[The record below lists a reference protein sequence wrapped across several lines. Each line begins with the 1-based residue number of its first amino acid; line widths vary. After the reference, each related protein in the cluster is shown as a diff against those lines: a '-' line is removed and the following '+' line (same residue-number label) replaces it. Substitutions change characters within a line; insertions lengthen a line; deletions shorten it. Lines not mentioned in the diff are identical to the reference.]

1 MTNLLH
7 WFRPT
12 FNIKTIQDPIPE
24 LINKM
29 SSGEDVKIKIETNN
43 DNILINNNKK
53 KAIVNI
59 PYDSDNKTFN
69 APKLE
74 KIFHLMSNRRSPNFP
89 TKGQK
94 YIISKLRTIPVYTV
108 VNKKNEIVTA
118 SSRDEKNSNSLRWI
132 QEKYNELFFW
142 SHDEGPIT
150 INLFFMNKEDASS
163 YMHEICKKE
172 PKEAENL
179 GLKVK
184 SVGLDVFYKLN
195 RTSLPKIQSRLV
207 ADLKEIES
215 IITKYSFNS
224 DCTMHPKQK
233 YSTYWFQ
240 GNPIYTIK
248 LKQYLNHKTLLNYS
262 LPNSSDRKFI
272 FFNKEDAIKAWNIL
286 LSKQENTFARNEPNL
301 EIYNLESLLLD
312 IENDTENFIDVM
324 FVPPYNS
331 YLEIKYE
338 QNQKLTVKTN
348 TFEEY
353 VFKTKLNIK
362 NLQRFYKGLIWL
374 FTSDTLPSEENS
386 W

>member
-12 FNIKTIQDPIPE
+12 FNIKTIQDPIHE
-24 LINKM
+24 LINKI

-43 DNILINNNKK
+43 DNIVISNNKK
-53 KAIVNI
+53 KDIVNI
-59 PYDSDNKTFN
+59 SYDSDNKTFN
-69 APKLE
+69 TPKLE

-89 TKGQK
+89 TKEQK
-94 YIISKLRTIPVYTV
+94 YIVSKLRTVPIYTV

-132 QEKYNELFFW
+132 HEKYNELFFW
-142 SHDEGPIT
+142 SHDKGPIT

-248 LKQYLNHKTLLNYS
+248 LKKYLNHNTLLNYS
-262 LPNSSDRKFI
+262 FPNSSDRKFI
-272 FFNKEDAIKAWNIL
+272 FFNKEDAIKAWNTL
-286 LSKQENTFARNEPNL
+286 LSKQEKIFAHNAPNL

-312 IENDTENFIDVM
+312 IENHTENFIDVM
-324 FVPPYNS
+324 FFPPYNS
-331 YLEIKYE
+331 YLEIKSE
-338 QNQKLTVKTN
+338 QHQKLMVKSN

-353 VFKTKLNIK
+353 VFKTKLNVK

>member
-24 LINKM
+24 LINKI

-43 DNILINNNKK
+43 DNIVINNNKK
-53 KAIVNI
+53 KDIVNI
-59 PYDSDNKTFN
+59 SYDSDNKTFN

-195 RTSLPKIQSRLV
+195 RTSLPKIQSRLI

-248 LKQYLNHKTLLNYS
+248 LKKYLNHKTLLNYS

-331 YLEIKYE
+331 YLEVKYE

-353 VFKTKLNIK
+353 VFKTKLNVK

>member
-1 MTNLLH
+1 M
-7 WFRPT
+7 
-12 FNIKTIQDPIPE
+12 QDPIPE
-24 LINKM
+24 LINKI
-29 SSGEDVKIKIETNN
+29 SFGEDVKIKIETNN
-43 DNILINNNKK
+43 DNIVIHNNKK
-53 KAIVNI
+53 KDTVNI
-59 PYDSDNKTFN
+59 SYDLDNKPFN

-89 TKGQK
+89 TKEQK
-94 YIISKLRTIPVYTV
+94 YIVSKLRTVPIYTV

-132 QEKYNELFFW
+132 HEKYNELFFW

-224 DCTMHPKQK
+224 NCTMHPKQK

-248 LKQYLNHKTLLNYS
+248 LKKYLHHKTLLNYS
-262 LPNSSDRKFI
+262 VVFNYL
-272 FFNKEDAIKAWNIL
+272 FFSN
-286 LSKQENTFARNEPNL
+286 
-301 EIYNLESLLLD
+301 
-312 IENDTENFIDVM
+312 
-324 FVPPYNS
+324 
-331 YLEIKYE
+331 
-338 QNQKLTVKTN
+338 
-348 TFEEY
+348 
-353 VFKTKLNIK
+353 
-362 NLQRFYKGLIWL
+362 
-374 FTSDTLPSEENS
+374 
-386 W
+386 

>member
-12 FNIKTIQDPIPE
+12 FNMKTMQDPIPE
-24 LINKM
+24 LINKI

-43 DNILINNNKK
+43 DNIVIHNNKK
-53 KAIVNI
+53 KDTVNI
-59 PYDSDNKTFN
+59 SYDLDNNPFN

-89 TKGQK
+89 TKEQK
-94 YIISKLRTIPVYTV
+94 YIVSKLRTVPIYTV

-132 QEKYNELFFW
+132 HEKYNELFFW

-224 DCTMHPKQK
+224 NCTMHPKQK

-248 LKQYLNHKTLLNYS
+248 LKKYLHHKTLLNYS
-262 LPNSSDRKFI
+262 VPNSSDKKFI
-272 FFNKEDAIKAWNIL
+272 FLINISL
-286 LSKQENTFARNEPNL
+286 RFCILSSSVVNSCIVSSALANL
-301 EIYNLESLLLD
+301 
-312 IENDTENFIDVM
+312 FRM
-324 FVPPYNS
+324 
-331 YLEIKYE
+331 
-338 QNQKLTVKTN
+338 
-348 TFEEY
+348 
-353 VFKTKLNIK
+353 
-362 NLQRFYKGLIWL
+362 
-374 FTSDTLPSEENS
+374 
-386 W
+386 

>member
-12 FNIKTIQDPIPE
+12 FNMKTMQDPIPE
-24 LINKM
+24 LINKI

-43 DNILINNNKK
+43 DNIVIHNNKK
-53 KAIVNI
+53 KDTVNI
-59 PYDSDNKTFN
+59 SYDLDNKPFN

-89 TKGQK
+89 TKEQK
-94 YIISKLRTIPVYTV
+94 YIVSKLRTVPIYTV

-132 QEKYNELFFW
+132 HEKYNELFFW

-215 IITKYSFNS
+215 IITKYAFNS

-248 LKQYLNHKTLLNYS
+248 LKKYLNHKTLLNYS
-262 LPNSSDRKFI
+262 FPHSSDRKFI

-286 LSKQENTFARNEPNL
+286 LAKQEKTFAHNEPNL

-312 IENDTENFIDVM
+312 IENHTENFIDVM

-338 QNQKLTVKTN
+338 QNQKLMVKSN

-353 VFKTKLNIK
+353 VFKTKLNVK